1 MHTNT
6 LRGFLRPTAAFKFK
20 LHVKG
25 FAIHA
30 APGSPL
36 ARFHELFVDFEA
48 LSSVSKQAYSF
59 GQIRLGLSYGLAIVC
74 PDGSLNLADLGKPS
88 DGESPLI

>member
-1 MHTNT
+1 
-6 LRGFLRPTAAFKFK
+6 
-20 LHVKG
+20 VKG

-30 APGSPL
+30 ADGSPL